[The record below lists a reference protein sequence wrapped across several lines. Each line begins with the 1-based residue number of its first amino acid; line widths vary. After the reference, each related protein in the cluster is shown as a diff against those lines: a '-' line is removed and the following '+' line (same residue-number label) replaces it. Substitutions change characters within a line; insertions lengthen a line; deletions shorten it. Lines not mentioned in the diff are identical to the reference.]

1 MDPYRVI
8 KRPYISE
15 KGYERADKLNTY
27 TFVVDV
33 EATKV
38 DIRDALQTIWGV
50 TPKSIRTILTHG
62 KKRRYGKNIG
72 STRPIK
78 KAMVRLADDQ
88 SIEVLK

>member
-15 KGYERADKLNTY
+15 KGHEYIEGLNTY
-27 TFVVDV
+27 TFVVDL
-33 EATKV
+33 EATKA

-50 TPKSIRTILTHG
+50 SPKSIRTIVTHG
-62 KKRRYGKNIG
+62 KKRRYGRSYGNT
-72 STRPIK
+72 SPIK
-78 KAMVRLADDQ
+78 KAMVRLAENQ

>member
-15 KGYERADKLNTY
+15 KGYERIEKLNTY

-33 EATKV
+33 AATKT
-38 DIRDALQTIWGV
+38 DIRNALQTIWGV
-50 TPKSIRTILTHG
+50 SPKSIRTIITHG
-62 KKRRYGKNIG
+62 KKRRYGRSIG
-72 STRPIK
+72 AISPIK

>member
-15 KGYERADKLNTY
+15 KGYENIEKLNTY

-33 EATKV
+33 AATKT
-38 DIRDALQTIWGV
+38 DIRNALQTIWGV
-50 TPKSIRTILTHG
+50 SPKSIRTIITHG
-62 KKRRYGKNIG
+62 KKRRYGR
-72 STRPIK
+72 STGTTNPIK

>member
-15 KGYERADKLNTY
+15 KGHEYAEKLNTY

-38 DIRDALQTIWGV
+38 DVRNALQTIWGV
-50 TPKSIRTILTHG
+50 TPKSIRTIITHG
-62 KKRRYGKNIG
+62 KKRRYGRSIG
-72 STRPIK
+72 TTNPIK
-78 KAMVRLADDQ
+78 KVMVRLADDQ
-88 SIEVLK
+88 SIEVLR